1 MTAHTAIPVSD
12 RDFLWWLAERLV
24 HDYRQKRNNGALSR
38 LAGIVQNT
46 PIDRKTVFINGMAAT
61 GSLNSRH
68 DRDFLHALANVCIA
82 HFHEPPYMAF
92 IVRLRGIA
100 NATPLSQISA

>member
-1 MTAHTAIPVSD
+1 MTAHTALPVSD

-24 HDYRQKRNNGALSR
+24 NEYGQKRNTIAVSR
-38 LAGIVQNT
+38 LVAIFQAT
-46 PIDRKTVFINGMAAT
+46 PIDRKTVYINKMADA
-61 GSLNSRH
+61 GSMNSHH

-100 NATPLSQISA
+100 NATPLSQVST

>member
-1 MTAHTAIPVSD
+1 MTAHTALPVSD
-12 RDFLWWLAERLV
+12 REFLWWLAERLV
-24 HDYRQKRNNGALSR
+24 HDYRQKRSSIAVDR
-38 LAGIVQNT
+38 LVAIAQAT
-46 PIDRKTVFINGMAAT
+46 PIDRKTVYINKMPDA
-61 GSLNSRH
+61 GSMNSHH

-82 HFHEPPYMAF
+82 HFHEPPYMSF

>member
-24 HDYRQKRNNGALSR
+24 SEYGQKRNAQAVDR
-38 LAGIVQNT
+38 LVAIVQAM
-46 PIDRKTVFINGMAAT
+46 PVDQKTVYINAMADA
-61 GSLNSRH
+61 GSLASRH
-68 DRDFLHALANVCIA
+68 DRDFLHALANVIIA
-82 HFHEPPYMAF
+82 HYREPPYMAF

>member
-1 MTAHTAIPVSD
+1 MTAHTALPVSD

-24 HDYRQKRNNGALSR
+24 YEYGMKRAAPAVDR
-38 LAGIVQNT
+38 LVAIAQAT
-46 PIDRKTVFINGMAAT
+46 PIDRKTVYINKMPDA
-61 GSLNSRH
+61 GSMNSYH

-82 HFHEPPYMAF
+82 HFHEPPYMAL

-100 NATPLSQISA
+100 NATLLSQIST